1 MKIIHTSDWHLG
13 HSLYNYDRSE
23 EQQAFLDQL
32 RDLVGKE
39 KPDVLLV
46 CGDVYHTT
54 TPSSATQK
62 MYTDGLLAIHQA
74 SPGTQIIVTAGNHDS
89 CARLDIDRNLWQ
101 HFNVSVI
108 GSIAR
113 HEDRSTDW
121 DRHIIEIKS
130 PQGVLTGYI
139 AAVPHVYP
147 QNFPSENGTLPRD
160 ERQHAFFQ
168 TLLNR
173 VAEKNNQQLPV
184 ILTAHLA
191 VCEKNGNEPDE
202 EIIGGMDTLPVEEL
216 GLGYD
221 YLALGHIHYPH
232 VVQSGT
238 PTVAYCG
245 SPIAVDF
252 DEDYPH
258 SVSVV
263 EINRHGDLPEIR
275 YCRIDNPRPLST
287 IPQKPSDVATAL
299 EELEQL
305 PAHRK
310 DYIRVNLKADRT
322 ITPDIQERI
331 HGILQDKD
339 SRFCYIKINREE
351 MNRMQHR
358 SEMSIEE
365 LKQKSPVEIARLYY
379 EEREGNSMET
389 ELCQL
394 INEAWQC
401 VLQKNKEEE
410 KQPNTGN
417 RL

>member
-23 EQQAFLDQL
+23 EQQAFLNQL
-32 RDLVGKE
+32 RDLVAEE
-39 KPDVLLV
+39 KPDALLV

-74 SPGTQIIVTAGNHDS
+74 SPDTRIIITAGNHDS
-89 CARLDIDRNLWQ
+89 CAKLDIDRSLWQ

-108 GSIAR
+108 GGIAR

-121 DRHIIEIKS
+121 EKHIIEITDAR
-130 PQGVLTGYI
+130 GETVGYV

-147 QNFPSENGTLPRD
+147 QNFPAEENVARE

-168 TLLNR
+168 SLLDQ
-173 VAEKNNQQLPV
+173 VKEKNTTLLPV

-191 VCEKNGNEPDE
+191 VGEKTEEKPDDR
-202 EIIGGMDTLPVEEL
+202 IIGGMDTLPVEEL
-216 GLGYD
+216 GEGYD

-232 VVQSGT
+232 IVKKDY
-238 PTVAYCG
+238 PMIAYCG

-263 EINRHGDLPEIR
+263 ETSRHGELPTVRYLEIE
-275 YCRIDNPRPLST
+275 NPRPLST
-287 IPQKPSDVATAL
+287 IPHTPSDVETAL
-299 EELEQL
+299 KELELL
-305 PAHRK
+305 PDDRK
-310 DYIRVNLKADRT
+310 DYIRVNLKADRHL
-322 ITPDIQERI
+322 TPDIQERI
-331 HGILQDKD
+331 LGTLRDKN

-351 MNRMQHR
+351 INREQHR
-358 SEMSIEE
+358 REMSIEE

-379 EEREGNSMET
+379 EEQEGAPMEE
-389 ELCQL
+389 ELCRL
-394 INEAWQC
+394 LNETWQS
-401 VLQKNKEEE
+401 VLRNESDS
-410 KQPNTGN
+410 
-417 RL
+417 